1 MKGIGML
8 FKAVASTTFAV
19 VLAYVFFFGGQDL
32 IRRPPATPAPPPAWS
47 AAPGTAQAPSPG
59 VVDGRPDFAAMVDAT
74 RPAVVNISTT
84 QAGHGGRGAPLADPL
99 REFLE
104 RYFGEQLPRE
114 EPRRSLGSGL
124 IVEPDGYVLTNNHVI
139 ENAQT
144 IMVRLADEE
153 EFEARVV
160 GRDPRTDLALLK
172 IQGRRE
178 FPVARL
184 GDSDSLRVGEWV
196 LAIGNPFGLEQTV
209 TAGIV
214 SAKGRVIGAGP
225 YDDFIQT
232 DAAINPG
239 NSGGPLFNTRGDV
252 VGVNTAIFSQTGGS
266 VGIGFAIPIN
276 LAKELIP
283 QLKAK
288 GRVARAWLGVGI
300 GPVTAEL
307 AKKLGRAGR
316 DGALVAEVVPNG
328 PAARAGVRPGDL
340 VVAFR
345 GKPIRRADE
354 LPRLTA
360 KAPVGSDVEL
370 SLWRDGK
377 EQAVTVRLGELPE
390 RPQG

>member
-1 MKGIGML
+1 MKGIGTL
-8 FKAVASTTFAV
+8 LKVAAGTTFAV
-19 VLAYVFFFGGQDL
+19 VLAYLFFFGGQDL
-32 IRRPPATPAPPPAWS
+32 IRRPPAPPAPPAAWS
-47 AAPGTAQAPSPG
+47 AAPGTAQAPSPA
-59 VVDGRPDFAAMVDAT
+59 VDARPDFAAMVDAT

-84 QAGHGGRGAPLADPL
+84 QAGRGGQASPLTDPL

-124 IVEPDGYVLTNNHVI
+124 IIEPDGYVLTNNHVI
-139 ENAQT
+139 ENAQM
-144 IMVRLADEE
+144 IMVRLSDEE

-283 QLKAK
+283 QLRAK
-288 GRVARAWLGVGI
+288 GRVPRAWLGVAI
-300 GPVTAEL
+300 APVTPEL
-307 AKKLGRAGR
+307 AKRLGRPVR

-340 VVAFR
+340 VVAFQ

-370 SLWRDGK
+370 TLWRDGK

-390 RPQG
+390 RPRG